1 MGSLPDLFA
10 RLYVPRRP
18 LTVEWLSEITRRL
31 KRQGI
36 EFGGIS
42 SYVPNPDISD
52 QSSFEAILALLSQIG
67 YGAIDAY
74 GKHLG
79 MTLSFETDWVGQR
92 KVAEEIGDEEQ
103 REYLVRLAQRAFG
116 VVYLII
122 DSVYVNPDR
131 ELLPYHADYPMG
143 AYVIPAYQQPYL
155 ALLHWLEVLGEELG
169 AAFGFAM
176 GSDTYMP
183 DEWDYPSEIDEGVD
197 VALRAGRLPDL
208 RQWIEGAVP
217 QYVAADRLAQETI
230 LRWLETPGQ
239 GVKRLASGACLL
251 DAPFAPV
258 YPDART
264 PGAPE
269 GW

>member
-1 MGSLPDLFA
+1 MGQMPDLEA
-10 RLYVPRRP
+10 RLYVSRHP
-18 LTVEWLSEITRRL
+18 LTIEWLSEITQRL
-31 KRQGI
+31 QRQGMR
-36 EFGGIS
+36 FGIIS
-42 SYVPNPDISD
+42 SYPPDARTSA
-52 QSSFEAILALLSQIG
+52 QFSWEAVLAKLCSNG
-67 YGAIDAY
+67 YGTLEVDGMHI
-74 GKHLG
+74 G
-79 MTLSFETDWVGQR
+79 MTLSFDTDWMQDRTLLKGEFPEWH
-92 KVAEEIGDEEQ
+92 A
-103 REYLVRLAQRAFG
+103 RLAQRAFG
-116 VVYLII
+116 VVDLAI
-122 DSVYVNPDR
+122 DSVYVDPDR
-131 ELLPYHADYPMG
+131 VMLPYNVDNPPA

-217 QYVAADRLAQETI
+217 QYVAADRLTQETI